1 MATNIY
7 TGRNL
12 TLTIATI
19 AYSAQIAS
27 VTVSPTQESNQY
39 ITLTGSAAKQGAVTW
54 SLDVEGF
61 QDWLTPVSPGF
72 SMALY
77 TAAAAGTAI
86 AFSFTIAAGTTKTV
100 AGSIIPIFANIGGD
114 ATAALEQSYVFQV
127 TGDITLT

>member
-12 TLTIATI
+12 TLSIATI
-19 AYSAQIAS
+19 SYSAQISS
-27 VTVSPTQESNQY
+27 VTLTPTQESNQY

-61 QDWLTPVSPGF
+61 QDWLTPATPGF

-100 AGSIIPIFANIGGD
+100 AGSIVPTFAQIGG
-114 ATAALEQSYVFQV
+114 AAIEALTQSYSFQV

>member
-12 TLTIATI
+12 TLSINAV
-19 AYSAQIAS
+19 AYSAQISSA
-27 VTVSPTQESNQY
+27 TLTPTQEVNQY

-72 SMALY
+72 
-77 TAAAAGTAI
+77 
-86 AFSFTIAAGTTKTV
+86 
-100 AGSIIPIFANIGGD
+100 
-114 ATAALEQSYVFQV
+114 
-127 TGDITLT
+127 

>member
-19 AYSAQIAS
+19 SYSAQISS
-27 VTVSPTQESNQY
+27 VTLTPTQESNQY

-77 TAAAAGTAI
+77 TAAATGTAI

-100 AGSIIPIFANIGGD
+100 AGSIVPVFSQIGGA
-114 ATAALEQSYVFQV
+114 ATEALTQTYSFLV
-127 TGDITLT
+127 TGDISLT